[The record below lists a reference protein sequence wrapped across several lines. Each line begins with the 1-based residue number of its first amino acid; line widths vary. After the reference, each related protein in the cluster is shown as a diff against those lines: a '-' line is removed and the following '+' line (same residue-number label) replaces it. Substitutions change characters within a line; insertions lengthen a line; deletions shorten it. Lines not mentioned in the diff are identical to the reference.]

1 VVTAPLTAQLAL
13 LELQRIDTGLDQIA
27 HRRRTLPETAQV
39 AAVVAELAEKHA
51 ERVRARTAVA
61 DLGRAQRKADAD
73 VEQVRTR
80 RARDQQRLDSGSASP
95 KELSGLSHELE
106 TLAHRQSD
114 LEDVELDVMEQLEA
128 ATGTVD
134 ELEQQVAEL
143 TARESSA
150 RQQLADV
157 TADLDA
163 DHARLQAHRAA
174 AATGIEAGLIELYE
188 KVRASVNLTG
198 VAVAALENGR
208 CSGCRV
214 DLAPQELQRM
224 RVLPADAVIRCD
236 ECRRILV
243 RVELAGSTGTGITA

>member
-13 LELQRIDTGLDQIA
+13 VQLQHIDTGLDQIE

-51 ERVRARTAVA
+51 ERVRARTSVA

-95 KELSGLSHELE
+95 KELAGLSHELE

-114 LEDVELDVMEQLEA
+114 LEDVELEVMEQLEA
-128 ATGTVD
+128 ATATVD

-143 TARESSA
+143 TARERAA

-163 DHARLQAHRAA
+163 DRARLQARRAEAA
-174 AATGIEAGLIELYE
+174 AGIDGALIELYE

-198 VAVAALENGR
+198 LAVAALENGR

-243 RVELAGSTGTGITA
+243 RVELAGSAGTGIPA

>member
-1 VVTAPLTAQLAL
+1 MVTAPLTAQLAL
-13 LELQRIDTGLDQIA
+13 LQLQHIDTGLDQVA
-27 HRRRTLPETAQV
+27 HRRQTLPETAQV

-73 VEQVRTR
+73 VEQVRAR
-80 RARDQQRLDSGSASP
+80 RSRDQQRLDSGGASP
-95 KELSGLSHELE
+95 KELTGLSHELE

-114 LEDVELDVMEQLEA
+114 LEDVELEVMEQLEA
-128 ATGTVD
+128 ATAGVD
-134 ELEQQVAEL
+134 ELEQQLAEL
-143 TARESSA
+143 VAHEESA
-150 RQQLADV
+150 RQQLADA

-163 DHARLQAHRAA
+163 DRSRLQAHRTEAA
-174 AATGIEAGLIELYE
+174 AGIDGPLIELYE
-188 KVRASVNLTG
+188 KVRASANLTG

-224 RVLPADAVIRCD
+224 RVLPGDAVIRCE

-243 RVELAGSTGTGITA
+243 RVELAGSAGTGISA

>member
-1 VVTAPLTAQLAL
+1 MVTAPLTAQLAL
-13 LELQRIDTGLDQIA
+13 LQLQHIDTGLDQVA
-27 HRRRTLPETAQV
+27 HRRQTLPETAQV

-73 VEQVRTR
+73 VEQVRAR
-80 RARDQQRLDSGSASP
+80 RSRDQQRLDSGGASP
-95 KELSGLSHELE
+95 KELAGLSHELE

-114 LEDVELDVMEQLEA
+114 LEDVELEVMEQLEA
-128 ATGTVD
+128 ATAGVD
-134 ELEQQVAEL
+134 ELEQQLAEL
-143 TARESSA
+143 VAHEESA
-150 RQQLADV
+150 RQQLADA

-163 DHARLQAHRAA
+163 DRSRLQAHRTEAA
-174 AATGIEAGLIELYE
+174 AGIDGPLIELYE
-188 KVRASVNLTG
+188 KVRASANLTG

-224 RVLPADAVIRCD
+224 RVLPGDAVIRCE

-243 RVELAGSTGTGITA
+243 RVELAGSAGTGISA

>member
-1 VVTAPLTAQLAL
+1 MVTAALTAQLAL
-13 LELQRIDTGLDQIA
+13 LELQHIDTGLDQIA
-27 HRRRTLPETAQV
+27 HRRQTLPESAQV
-39 AAVVAELAEKHA
+39 AAVVAELAEKSA

-73 VEQVRTR
+73 VEQVRAR

-95 KELSGLSHELE
+95 KELAGLSHELE
-106 TLAHRQSD
+106 SLAHRQSD
-114 LEDVELDVMEQLEA
+114 LEDVELEVMEQLET
-128 ATGTVD
+128 ATATVD
-134 ELEQQVAEL
+134 ELEQQVADL
-143 TARESSA
+143 VARDGSA

-157 TADLDA
+157 TADLVA
-163 DHARLQAHRAA
+163 DRARLHALRAQAA
-174 AATGIEAGLIELYE
+174 AGIDAGLIELYE
-188 KVRASVNLTG
+188 KVRSSANLTG

-243 RVELAGSTGTGITA
+243 RVELAGSAGAGVPA